1 MKTKLLNQQ
10 EPPVKS
16 KILAIFVLVLSA
28 TLLLITWA
36 LFLVLS
42 FVKILAK
49 ISPFKRKI
57 RKGKNKPNK
66 NEY

>member
-1 MKTKLLNQQ
+1 MKDKKEKRKKLENRRF
-10 EPPVKS
+10 
-16 KILAIFVLVLSA
+16 LAIFVLVLSS
-28 TLLLITWA
+28 TLLLITWV

-66 NEY
+66 NE

>member
-1 MKTKLLNQQ
+1 MKDKKEKRENLGYRRF
-10 EPPVKS
+10 
-16 KILAIFVLVLSA
+16 LAIFVLVLSA
-28 TLLLITWA
+28 TLLLILWA

-57 RKGKNKPNK
+57 KEG
-66 NEY
+66 